1 MARIATITGVAI
13 RPCVSKNGRRYTK
26 ENIGNAHKR
35 LSERLT
41 DPNGRPVVMRTYHP
55 GNGSDQQAVTN
66 IVGRLTGA
74 TLDEKGA
81 LHFDADIADTAAGQ
95 DVASLVTA
103 SAPYLRNV
111 SIRGWWVDDPVVDG
125 QGCETAHDL
134 EIDGL
139 DFVTNP
145 GVDGAQIVS
154 AVLAESSA
162 LHPITESVEDPT
174 VTLIDEAS
182 DALTPGSNYADPG
195 YQKDKKKRCRLD
207 TKAHVRSAWGYINKP
222 ANQKPYTAAQLKRIK
237 GRIKSAAAKFGV
249 KVSDESAVQALP
261 LLNEAAS
268 ALEELQEAMA
278 CVSVSN
284 GPADISVA
292 AYGNDPADLQAI
304 VGRLSDAVMAALD
317 AVDPDGDGDIDLPE
331 STEAAPIQGSPTGES
346 ATQGDAPVSNP
357 SNPEGFAG
365 MTQGVPNPHNGTP
378 AVVPSVPAVEAAPVA
393 PAVEAAPTT
402 PAPASPAAEAAPV
415 ADGAG
420 TLSEADLT
428 AIAAKV
434 AEAMKPADPA
444 APATEATPVVPEAAA
459 PAAPVYTAEQ
469 ASEMAQQAVREAA
482 GEMKAALTDEAI
494 ALIRSGGRKGVV
506 RPTDESGAPKA
517 IHEMSEEER
526 NAYASEAWAAVLNRL
541 PA

>member
-1 MARIATITGVAI
+1 MTVTEAERVATIRGVALS
-13 RPCVSKNGRRYTK
+13 PGVSKNGRRYTK

-35 LSERLT
+35 LTARLA

-55 GNGSDQQAVTN
+55 GNYSDHQAVTN
-66 IVGRLTGA
+66 IAGRLTA
-74 TLDEKGA
+74 ASLDDKGA
-81 LHFDADIADTAAGQ
+81 LHFEADIADTAVGK
-95 DVASLVTA
+95 DVASLVT
-103 SAPYLRNV
+103 SAQPYLRNV
-111 SIRGWWVDDPVVDG
+111 SIRGWWIDEPVIDG

-145 GVDGAQIVS
+145 GVEAAQILTAS
-154 AVLAESSA
+154 LAESA
-162 LHPITESVEDPT
+162 ARHPISESVEDPT
-174 VTLIDEAS
+174 VTLIDE
-182 DALTPGSNYADPG
+182 PP
-195 YQKDKKKRCRLD
+195 
-207 TKAHVRSAWGYINKP
+207 KP
-222 ANQKPYTAAQLKRIK
+222 AGPLKE
-237 GRIKSAAAKFGV
+237 AAALV
-249 KVSDESAVQALP
+249 AQ
-261 LLNEAAS
+261 
-268 ALEELQEAMA
+268 LQEAMA

-292 AYGNDPADLQAI
+292 AYGNDPADLPAI
-304 VGRLSDAVMAALD
+304 VGRLSAAVQAALD
-317 AVDPDGDGDIDLPE
+317 AVDPDSDGDIDLPE

-378 AVVPSVPAVEAAPVA
+378 AVVPAPAVEAAPVA
-393 PAVEAAPTT
+393 PAVAAAPAA
-402 PAPASPAAEAAPV
+402 PAPAAPAAEAAPV
-415 ADGAG
+415 ADGATAP

-444 APATEATPVVPEAAA
+444 APAVEATTVVPEAAA
-459 PAAPVYTAEQ
+459 TAAPVYTAEQ
-469 ASEMAQQAVREAA
+469 ASEMVKQAVREAA

-526 NAYASEAWAAVLNRL
+526 NAYAADAWGAVLARH